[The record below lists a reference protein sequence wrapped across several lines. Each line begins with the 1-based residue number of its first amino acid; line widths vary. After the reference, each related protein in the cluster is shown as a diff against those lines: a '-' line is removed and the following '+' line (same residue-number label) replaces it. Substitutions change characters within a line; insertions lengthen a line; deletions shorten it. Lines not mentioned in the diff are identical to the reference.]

1 MTGVVRPAAEEAS
14 RAAVKDARERLRAE
28 AGAQIELQ
36 MLRVEELPGP
46 EPPDVPVAHRPSAV
60 EREGRAAVRVL
71 RQVSPGCVAEGS
83 CHAQVHD
90 ERPPAGEPPE
100 QVLAP
105 AVERHD
111 PVSDESPGDDRRVD
125 RPRQARIDDL
135 RGLDR
140 RPLEHRG
147 EVAPDRLDLGQLGHA
162 AIVRTARAQ

>member
-1 MTGVVRPAAEEAS
+1 
-14 RAAVKDARERLRAE
+14 
-28 AGAQIELQ
+28 

-71 RQVSPGCVAEGS
+71 RELSPGRVAKGS
-83 CHAQVHD
+83 RHAQMHD
-90 ERPPAGEPPE
+90 KRPPAGEPPE

-111 PVSDESPGDDRRVD
+111 PVADQSPGDDRRVD

-140 RPLEHRG
+140 RPLEDRG
-147 EVAPDRLDLGQLGHA
+147 EVAPDRLDLWQLGHA